1 MAMKF
6 SIRDLI
12 LVTVIVAMGLGWY
25 VHRRAM
31 NAEYRR
37 MDAENEILRSELLEL
52 RFPKMEPDGPHESV
66 PFHTLEFIAPKE
78 Q

>member
-1 MAMKF
+1 MKF

-37 MDAENEILRSELLEL
+37 MDAENEILRAELLEL
-52 RFPKMEPDGPHESV
+52 RFPKMEPGEQYEAV
-66 PFHTLEFIAPKE
+66 PIHTLEFLAPKE